1 MTPNRPAQNT
11 DVTTDAT
18 TVVPTTARPGA
29 HTQHGEA
36 RRTVLVALALGA
48 AAAGAWFGLRRS
60 GSPADSAGTGTA
72 ASSASSDA
80 SAHASAPANAAS
92 APLIA
97 GDLLQAGFWA
107 QQFDTPTGGSLNLA
121 SLKGKPVL
129 LNFWATWCPPCVKEM
144 PELDRFH
151 TEFAPKGWQV
161 LGLAIDGPTPV
172 KEFLA
177 KVHVGF
183 GIGLAGFGGT
193 ELAQALGNAAG
204 GLPFSLLIDA
214 QGRVRHRKMGATHF
228 DELAGWAREITP

>member
-1 MTPNRPAQNT
+1 MTPNRPAQ
-11 DVTTDAT
+11 TTAATTAAT
-18 TVVPTTARPGA
+18 TVVTTTARPGA

-60 GSPADSAGTGTA
+60 GSPADSAGTA

-183 GIGLAGFGGT
+183 SIGLAGFGGT

>member
-1 MTPNRPAQNT
+1 MTPSRPAQ
-11 DVTTDAT
+11 AT
-18 TVVPTTARPGA
+18 AAATGRSAA
-29 HTQHGEA
+29 TQHGEA
-36 RRTVLVALALGA
+36 RRTVLVALGLGA
-48 AAAGAWFGLRRS
+48 AAAGAWFGLRR
-60 GSPADSAGTGTA
+60 GGAPADDTTASAGA
-72 ASSASSDA
+72 VASSASSNA
-80 SAHASAPANAAS
+80 NASAPANAAS

-97 GDLLQAGFWA
+97 GDVLQAGFWA
-107 QQFDTPTGGSLNLA
+107 QQFDTPAGGSLGLT

-151 TEFAPKGWQV
+151 TEFGPKGWQV

-228 DELAGWAREITP
+228 DELAAWAREITP

>member
-11 DVTTDAT
+11 DATTAATTDAT
-18 TVVPTTARPGA
+18 TVVPTTARSGA

-60 GSPADSAGTGTA
+60 GSPADSGGTA
-72 ASSASSDA
+72 ASSASPD
-80 SAHASAPANAAS
+80 ASAPANAAS

>member
-1 MTPNRPAQNT
+1 MTPNRPAQ
-11 DVTTDAT
+11 TTDAAT
-18 TVVPTTARPGA
+18 DAATVVPTTARSGA

-48 AAAGAWFGLRRS
+48 AAAGAWFGLRRG
-60 GSPADSAGTGTA
+60 GSPAGSAGTA
-72 ASSASSDA
+72 ASSASPDA
-80 SAHASAPANAAS
+80 SAPASAPANAAS

>member
-1 MTPNRPAQNT
+1 MTPTRPAQ
-11 DVTTDAT
+11 
-18 TVVPTTARPGA
+18 PTSHAQ
-29 HTQHGEA
+29 TQHGEA
-36 RRTVLVALALGA
+36 RRTVLVALGLGA
-48 AAAGAWFGLRRS
+48 AAAGAWFGLRQ
-60 GSPADSAGTGTA
+60 GGTPADSAVANGTNP
-72 ASSASSDA
+72 SAS
-80 SAHASAPANAAS
+80 ASAPVDAAS
-92 APLIA
+92 APLVA
-97 GDLLQAGFWA
+97 GDVLQAGFWA
-107 QQFDTPTGGSLNLA
+107 QQFDTPTGGSLSLA

-151 TEFAPKGWQV
+151 TEFSPKGWQV

-228 DELAGWAREITP
+228 DELATWAREITP